1 MTWYIVF
8 RFGVPVKLY
17 FGLLDCCL
25 LDYAG
30 WLILRFT
37 YHFPLDQNDSIT

>member
-8 RFGVPVKLY
+8 RFVDPVKSYLG
-17 FGLLDCCL
+17 FLDCCL

-30 WLILRFT
+30 WLILRST
-37 YHFPLDQNDSIT
+37 YHFPLDRNNSTT